1 MNIMKKDKYTFLDGF
16 NKSEITILISVP
28 VLFVVFFVFRILSH
42 KYFLTDSYEYL
53 DIGKKIFHF
62 SIFNTNID
70 PKTVTRRPFFYPLFL
85 ALFYNFNII
94 VTLIIQCLIGIFNV
108 FILCKILKKFKVEI
122 KKSFILFL
130 ILTPSIFIYS
140 QLIMSECMVMLLLH
154 LLFWSL
160 IKPFSKNNFI
170 FIQVITVLLAFTK
183 PIFYPYIYINLLFFS
198 MYLFKKKMFSIWLFV
213 PIIVLQLYLNFNE
226 SQTGYKHFSSIE
238 NSNLIN
244 YNLYNFKSVTLSRHE
259 ADVWLKAVYNAD
271 YEDKNYAEQNI
282 YLRAIATNEIKN
294 NLFQY
299 TKYHLFTAVRGVFDP
314 GRFDL
319 MTFFATE
326 NGKQGFLEILNG
338 RKSIFDLLKSKFVW
352 VYFLLIPIFLI
363 NLIKWFY
370 FSKYLFFNKLNVL
383 VYYFLLLGLYYIL
396 VLGPVNC
403 SRYMMPFQGIIIC
416 IAVIEIGRF
425 KIKT

>member
-108 FILCKILKKFKVEI
+108 FILCKILKKFKVEV
-122 KKSFILFL
+122 KKSFIFFL

-154 LLFWSL
+154 LLFWYL

-326 NGKQGFLEILNG
+326 DGKQGFLEILNG
-338 RKSIFDLLKSKFVW
+338 RKSIFDLLKSKFIW

>member
-1 MNIMKKDKYTFLDGF
+1 MKKDKYTFLDGF

>member
-1 MNIMKKDKYTFLDGF
+1 
-16 NKSEITILISVP
+16 
-28 VLFVVFFVFRILSH
+28 
-42 KYFLTDSYEYL
+42 
-53 DIGKKIFHF
+53 
-62 SIFNTNID
+62 
-70 PKTVTRRPFFYPLFL
+70 
-85 ALFYNFNII
+85 
-94 VTLIIQCLIGIFNV
+94 
-108 FILCKILKKFKVEI
+108 
-122 KKSFILFL
+122 
-130 ILTPSIFIYS
+130 
-140 QLIMSECMVMLLLH
+140 
-154 LLFWSL
+154 
-160 IKPFSKNNFI
+160 
-170 FIQVITVLLAFTK
+170 
-183 PIFYPYIYINLLFFS
+183 
-198 MYLFKKKMFSIWLFV
+198 MFSIWLFV

-299 TKYHLFTAVRGVFDP
+299 TTYHLFTAVRGVFDP

-326 NGKQGFLEILNG
+326 DGKQGFLEILNG
-338 RKSIFDLLKSKFVW
+338 RKSIFDLLKSKFIW

-363 NLIKWFY
+363 NLLKWFY

-383 VYYFLLLGLYYIL
+383 VYYFLLLELYYIL

>member
-108 FILCKILKKFKVEI
+108 FILCKILKKFKVEV
-122 KKSFILFL
+122 KKSFIFFL